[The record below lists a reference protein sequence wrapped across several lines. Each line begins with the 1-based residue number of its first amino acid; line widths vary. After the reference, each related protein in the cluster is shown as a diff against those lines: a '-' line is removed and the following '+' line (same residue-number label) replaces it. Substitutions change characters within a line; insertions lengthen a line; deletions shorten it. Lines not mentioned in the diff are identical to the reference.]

1 MTQEELYKSLYDITI
16 DEILK
21 HHCNINESA
30 KQKLYEIVK
39 YGVDRMS
46 VHDRYNGEQIAL
58 AQKNAKQMAA
68 FICNK
73 VQSYG
78 QGGRI
83 QGRIINE
90 SLVIE
95 ARFSICPL
103 WPFC

>member
-1 MTQEELYKSLYDITI
+1 MVLVECLSMTDIMGSELHLHK
-16 DEILK
+16 
-21 HHCNINESA
+21 
-30 KQKLYEIVK
+30 
-39 YGVDRMS
+39 
-46 VHDRYNGEQIAL
+46 
-58 AQKNAKQMAA
+58 KNAKQMAA